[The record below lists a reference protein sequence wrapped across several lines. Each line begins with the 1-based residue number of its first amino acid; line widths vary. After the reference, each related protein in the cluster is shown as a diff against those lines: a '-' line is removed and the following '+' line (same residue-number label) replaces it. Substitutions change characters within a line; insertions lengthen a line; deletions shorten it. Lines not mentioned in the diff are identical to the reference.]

1 MLTISPMTG
10 NFEAIADVA
19 TGALAARSIDGDGAH
34 GHGHDGAC
42 LNCGTPMVGPHCHQC
57 GQSGHVHRTA
67 MALFHDI
74 AHGVFHFEGRTW
86 HTLPMLFWHPGDL
99 TRRYVQGER
108 VKFVSPMALFLFS
121 VFLMAATFSW
131 VGGPTGHQKK
141 PEATA
146 DAKADAQRELVRDNA
161 RLAKLLAKR
170 AAAVAAAKSTEDIDE
185 ELSDLRGEM
194 TGLAIV
200 ADGKSPGAAAVNF
213 VPSSRIEKLDRI
225 LSHAKE
231 NPGLMAYKLQSSA
244 YKFSWALIPISLPFI
259 WMLFMFRRDVGMYD
273 HAIFATYS
281 LSAMTL
287 AVVIASIAAAIGI
300 PQALIWLV
308 LLIFPP
314 WHMYRQLKE
323 AYGLGGFG
331 AWWRMV
337 ALVISAY
344 TSALIFFIFLVTVG
358 VH

>member
-1 MLTISPMTG
+1 MLAISPMTG
-10 NFEAIADVA
+10 EFEAIADVA
-19 TGALAARSIDGDGAH
+19 TGTLAARAIAGAGAH
-34 GHGHDGAC
+34 DHVEGSAC
-42 LNCGTPMVGPHCHQC
+42 LNCGAQLMGAHCHRC

-131 VGGPTGHQKK
+131 VGGPTGHQAR
-141 PEATA
+141 PATA
-146 DAKADAQRELVRDNA
+146 DARADAKRELVKDNDQ
-161 RLAKLLAKR
+161 LTKLLARR

-194 TGLAIV
+194 AGLAIV
-200 ADGKSPGAAAVNF
+200 ADGKAPGAAAVNF
-213 VPSSRIEKLDRI
+213 VPSSRIEQIDRI

-287 AVVIASIAAAIGI
+287 TVAILSIAAAIGV
-300 PQALIWLV
+300 PQALVWLI
-308 LLIFPP
+308 LFFFPP

-323 AYGLGGFG
+323 AYSLGRFR
-331 AWWRMV
+331 AAWRMV

-358 VH
+358 AH